1 MYVLVWNNTKLTS
14 WPRQHAENLIEF
26 LKSKADKYDWQLNRR
41 HKWSRGYLKGL
52 SLAIFFFFKNLKLFS
67 QQLNWILQ
75 QLKMVHFG
83 ILTMFTAFKLSVF
96 CRLLLQGV
104 TRMNMDCKLKHLGRR
119 FKVVT
124 AMPTKIIKLG

>member
-1 MYVLVWNNTKLTS
+1 MIGNWIEDINE
-14 WPRQHAENLIEF
+14 AEATWRGCHWLSFF
-26 LKSKADKYDWQLNRR
+26 L
-41 HKWSRGYLKGL
+41 
-52 SLAIFFFFKNLKLFS
+52 KNLKLFS

-75 QLKMVHFG
+75 QLKMVNFG

>member
-1 MYVLVWNNTKLTS
+1 
-14 WPRQHAENLIEF
+14 
-26 LKSKADKYDWQLNRR
+26 
-41 HKWSRGYLKGL
+41 
-52 SLAIFFFFKNLKLFS
+52 
-67 QQLNWILQ
+67 
-75 QLKMVHFG
+75 MVHFG
-83 ILTMFTAFKLSVF
+83 ILAMFTAFKLSVF